1 MITLSFVVEKGNIV
15 CELSIVSG
23 GYRHSMSLSEDTYV
37 IKSSRIPVSSAV
49 HDMFDRIAR
58 SFESKGF
65 DLKGVDQKSFDVFC
79 DLAERAVECGQCT
92 ASIEFK

>member
-1 MITLSFVVEKGNIV
+1 MITLSFVVGKGNIT

-37 IKSSRIPVSSAV
+37 IKNSRIPVSSTV

-65 DLKGVDQKSFDVFC
+65 DLRGVDRKSLDAFC
-79 DLAERAVECGQCT
+79 DLAERAVEYGQCT
-92 ASIEFK
+92 ASIKFE